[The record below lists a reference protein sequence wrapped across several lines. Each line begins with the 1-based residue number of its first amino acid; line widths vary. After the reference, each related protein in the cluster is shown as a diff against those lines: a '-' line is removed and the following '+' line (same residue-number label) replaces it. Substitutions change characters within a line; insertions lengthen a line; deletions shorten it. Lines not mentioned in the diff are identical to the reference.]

1 MPKRVTE
8 SKTTLVKKIVDIDRA
23 LASLR
28 DLPSEDRRKL
38 QSQRDRL
45 ERRLY
50 K

>member
-1 MPKRVTE
+1 MPKRVAE
-8 SKTTLVKKIVDIDRA
+8 SKTTLVKKIVDIDCA
-23 LASLR
+23 LASR
-28 DLPSEDRRKL
+28 EDLPPEDRRKL